1 MKTNENNWKSWVYV
15 AFLPAGL
22 IPVFLPGCERPLTID
37 ERVQRLLSATQVKTG
52 SNANPPTMHRTEDGL
67 GATRVRQT
75 RSNPDTVNVT
85 AADIPYQP
93 ASEDRDVR
101 ARLDRYSEQAGV
113 PKTLTD
119 EQGNRLPR
127 EMVPGS
133 VAMNLSDS
141 LRQSQRTGREFIS
154 AEEDTMLAAIRVL
167 TERHLWGPRLFND
180 TTVGINGTGNNGQ
193 SSSAL
198 NVVNQLRATQRL
210 PYGGAVEAA
219 WIWNATEQLREQAT
233 GSYQQSSRLAL
244 SGSIPLLRGAGLV
257 AREDIIQAER
267 DLIYRT
273 RSFERFRREYLVS
286 ICNEF
291 FSLVQAQKQIANTE
305 RQLDSS
311 KWVEKSVKA
320 RVEAGRTDS
329 FEANLT
335 TNQRLSVEASL
346 ASQRES
352 FILQVERF
360 KIRLG
365 MPLEAR
371 LDIREIDLDLPE
383 PDIDVDE
390 AARRALE
397 FRLDLQNSRDQLD
410 DARRGVFNAR
420 DQLLPDLNIS
430 GSVGVPTDSAKR
442 NGGLAPS
449 TGDLDYAASATLSLP
464 LDREVER
471 LNLRSQII
479 GLQRRQRQYE
489 QDRDNVVVRVR
500 SSLRNVDLARFQ
512 LQLAEQQVEINRR
525 RLEGQKLKQDTVT
538 PQALVDS
545 LNELLS
551 AENGRDRAQT
561 ELRNAILNYL
571 LESDQLRVTREGTF
585 EPLRGMGDAP
595 GIPPNGG
602 AVQAP

>member
-1 MKTNENNWKSWVYV
+1 MKSHENCCKSWAY
-15 AFLPAGL
+15 ALFSAAGTIL
-22 IPVFLPGCERPLTID
+22 VFLPGCERPMTID
-37 ERVQRLLSATQVKTG
+37 ERVQRLISATSERAR
-52 SNANPPTMHRTEDGL
+52 SNATTPTMHRTADDP
-67 GATRVRQT
+67 GATRARQT
-75 RSNPDTVNVT
+75 TLSPDTVNMH
-85 AADIPYQP
+85 
-93 ASEDRDVR
+93 ASEISYAPADENRDVR
-101 ARLDRYSEQAGV
+101 QRLDRYSEQAGV
-113 PKTLTD
+113 PKAQID
-119 EQGNRLPR
+119 ENGKPVARPPT
-127 EMVPGS
+127 PGA
-133 VAMNLSDS
+133 VAMNLSAS
-141 LRQSQRTGREFIS
+141 LRQSQLTGREFIN
-154 AEEDTMLAAIRVL
+154 AEEETMLAAIRVL
-167 TERHLWGPRLFND
+167 IERHLWGPRLFND
-180 TTVGINGTGNNGQ
+180 TTLGINGSGANGQ

-210 PYGGAVEAA
+210 PYGGSVEAA
-219 WIWNATEQLREQAT
+219 WVWNATEQLREQST
-233 GSYQQSSRLAL
+233 GRYTQSSRLAL
-244 SGSIPLLRGAGLV
+244 SGNIPLLRGAGQV

-273 RSFERFRREYLVS
+273 RTFERFRREYLVN
-286 ICNEF
+286 ICNDF

-365 MPLEAR
+365 LALESR
-371 LDIREIDLDLPE
+371 LDIREIDLDLPDPE
-383 PDIDVDE
+383 IDVDE
-390 AARRALE
+390 AVRRALE
-397 FRLDLQNSRDQLD
+397 FRLDLQNTRDQLD
-410 DARRGVFNAR
+410 DSRRGVFNAR
-420 DQLLPDLNIS
+420 DQLLPDLNLS
-430 GSVGVPTDSAKR
+430 GSVGVPTDPAKR

-449 TGDLDYAASATLSLP
+449 TSDLDYAASATLSLP
-464 LDREVER
+464 LDRETER

-489 QDRDNVVVRVR
+489 QDRDNIVVRVR

-551 AENGRDRAQT
+551 AENNRDRAQT
-561 ELRNAILNYL
+561 DLRNAILNYL
-571 LESDQLRVTREGTF
+571 LESDQLRVTRDGAF
-585 EPLRGMGDAP
+585 EALQGMTAP
-595 GIPPNGG
+595 
-602 AVQAP
+602 ASAAPSSTPSP